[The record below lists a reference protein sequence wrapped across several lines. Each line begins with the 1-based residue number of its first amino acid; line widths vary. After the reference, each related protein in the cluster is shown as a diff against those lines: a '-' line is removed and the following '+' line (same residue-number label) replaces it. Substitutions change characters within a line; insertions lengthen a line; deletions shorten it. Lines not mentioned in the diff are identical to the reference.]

1 MLHLE
6 ILNHFTNPNRKAGK
20 EMSEEAKETV
30 AEAKKESSGAGKAIA
45 SVFAQIVTCAVCIV
59 VGWFVKDNW
68 PEEKADAGANP
79 MAAMAGMAQ
88 TVAVTNAQMRAYNRP
103 EKFVA
108 HAEPVQEVDLL
119 PQVDGYIVELKFKE
133 GDTVK
138 AGDLL
143 YVLDDERYQA
153 VVNQRKADLEAAEA
167 EARRAKRYY
176 DRMQNA
182 DERGITQLERDNAEA
197 ASESAAAAVL
207 QAKANLVVAE
217 YDLKKAKVFAPISGQ
232 IGKSS
237 AHVGDYVAPSK
248 GALAHIV
255 QIDPMRVSFPL
266 TDRAY
271 IAWREAQKKGI
282 YEKFRLRLTLADG
295 SEYDH
300 QGEWAFDDNE
310 MSASTA
316 TIQMRLSFP
325 NPDRLLIPNSY
336 VTLLADYQEPPMY
349 PSVPQSAIFD
359 LPGGNV
365 GVWVVKDDGTVES
378 RAVTTRDAY
387 LGWNPIIEG
396 LAEGEKVVISGVAK
410 LQNGMKVVDV
420 PPTLNED
427 IDPNFKPSVED

>member
-1 MLHLE
+1 M
-6 ILNHFTNPNRKAGK
+6 TNGNNDGK
-20 EMSEEAKETV
+20 SAV
-30 AEAKKESSGAGKAIA
+30 G
-45 SVFAQIVTCAVCIV
+45 SVIGTIVLAVVCIV
-59 VGWFVKDNW
+59 GGWIARELF
-68 PEEKADAGANP
+68 PEAKPAENP

-103 EKFVA
+103 ETFVA

-119 PQVDGYIVELKFKE
+119 PQVDGYILEMKFKE

-143 YVLDDERYQA
+143 YVLDDERYRA

-176 DRMQNA
+176 ERMQNA
-182 DERGITQLERDNAEA
+182 DARGITQLERDNAEA
-197 ASESAAAAVL
+197 QNDSAAAAVL

-217 YDLKKAKVFAPISGQ
+217 YDLKKAKVIAPISGQ

-248 GALAHIV
+248 GALARIV
-255 QIDPMRVSFPL
+255 QIDPMRVSFPM

-271 IAWREAQKKGI
+271 IAWREAQKRG
-282 YEKFRLRLTLADG
+282 EAEAMRLRLKLADG
-295 SEYDH
+295 SEYSERGSWD
-300 QGEWAFDDNE
+300 FDDNE

-336 VTLLADYQEPPMY
+336 VTLLADLQNPPKY

-359 LPGGNV
+359 LPGGGV

-378 RAVTTRDAY
+378 RAVKTRDAY
-387 LGWNPIIEG
+387 LGWCPMIEG
-396 LAEGEKVVISGVAK
+396 LQEGERVVISGAAK
-410 LQNGMKVVDV
+410 LQSGMKVAEVA
-420 PPTLNED
+420 PTPNED
-427 IDPNFKPSVED
+427 ITPDFKPTVED